1 MIPRHPS
8 RLRRRNAMLMAVQ
21 RLRLEGIARG
31 EYEPRSLREAC
42 FQGMILD
49 GGRLPMRDF
58 IVSPALF
65 LLEDQ
70 EAGFDL
76 VDTP

>member
-8 RLRRRNAMLMAVQ
+8 RLRRRDAILMAAQ
-21 RLRLEGIARG
+21 KLRLEGIARG

-49 GGRLPMRDF
+49 GGGLPMRDF
-58 IVSPALF
+58 IVSPVLF
-65 LLEDQ
+65 VLEDI
-70 EAGFDL
+70 EADL
-76 VDTP
+76 DPADTP